1 MRKLLLAK
9 TVVLP
14 DQLLTPGAVLIE
26 DNVIL
31 KVGNCL
37 DDEVVDERI
46 DFEDAII
53 SPGFF
58 DLHIHGCMGQLTEDG
73 PEAII
78 HLSNYLPTTGTT
90 SFLVTAMTRQGL
102 VNAEKAMSMPQK
114 SQIKGIHMEGP
125 FLSPRNM
132 EAADKSL
139 VKPSLEALD
148 DLLKLSNH
156 IVMMGLGVEQPG
168 AKEVISKLKEMGIV
182 ASCAHTKATYDEIVE
197 AQKWGLT
204 HGTHLYNVMTG
215 LHHRRPGA
223 VGAILTSDDMTT
235 ELICDGVHIHPAAID
250 VAIKCKG
257 FDRIAMITDMT
268 LGGIPDGDYDN
279 GTYQVQVRDNIAR
292 FKGIDPD
299 ADHAIAG
306 STRPMLS
313 GIKTVC
319 ELGIPLYQAVRMAT
333 LTPARIVHMEERF
346 GSLEVGKDADI
357 VVFTK
362 DYQTIM
368 TMIQGNIVYRRNS

>member
-46 DFEDAII
+46 YFEDAII

-73 PEAII
+73 PEAIL

-90 SFLVTAMTRQGL
+90 AFLATAMTRQGL

-132 EAADKSL
+132 ESADKSL

-156 IVMMGLGVEQPG
+156 IVMMGLGIEQPG

-182 ASCAHTKATYDEIVE
+182 ASCAHTKATYYEIVE

-215 LHHRRPGA
+215 LHHRKS
-223 VGAILTSDDMTT
+223 ILLSYHQKLKLLQLHQVDD
-235 ELICDGVHIHPAAID
+235 D
-250 VAIKCKG
+250 V
-257 FDRIAMITDMT
+257 
-268 LGGIPDGDYDN
+268 
-279 GTYQVQVRDNIAR
+279 
-292 FKGIDPD
+292 
-299 ADHAIAG
+299 
-306 STRPMLS
+306 
-313 GIKTVC
+313 
-319 ELGIPLYQAVRMAT
+319 
-333 LTPARIVHMEERF
+333 
-346 GSLEVGKDADI
+346 
-357 VVFTK
+357 
-362 DYQTIM
+362 
-368 TMIQGNIVYRRNS
+368 IQS